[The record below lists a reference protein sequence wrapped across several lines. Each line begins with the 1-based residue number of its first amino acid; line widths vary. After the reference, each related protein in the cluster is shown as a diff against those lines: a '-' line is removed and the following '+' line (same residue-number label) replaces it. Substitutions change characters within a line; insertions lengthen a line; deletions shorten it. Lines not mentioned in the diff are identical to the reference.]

1 MRTRLMLLF
10 LVSLPFACA
19 SAFAQSQPNW
29 GRDYVYGPADRLA
42 LTIER
47 DTYAPPAPPNLT
59 GSWTDNGD
67 GTCTEHLAWTA
78 PTDIGSGVVSYSV
91 YRNSLLLGSTSSLFY
106 DDHASPLNPTTYS
119 YTVKAKD
126 NAGNFGPTSAVSVT
140 AYSCAPPPPP
150 PCNPPMI
157 CDRPQPEP
165 PSAAWQMPSLL
176 LPPSRKE
183 LFLARL
189 RGLMRSGRLSLL
201 SPRTGAQGGA
211 L

>member
-1 MRTRLMLLF
+1 MRTRLLLLF
-10 LVSLPFACA
+10 LVILPFACA

-91 YRNSLLLGSTSSLFY
+91 YRNAILLGSTSSRRLSTSTSRP
-106 DDHASPLNPTTYS
+106 ARPELPIAPTMTRS
-119 YTVKAKD
+119 AK
-126 NAGNFGPTSAVSVT
+126 
-140 AYSCAPPPPP
+140 
-150 PCNPPMI
+150 
-157 CDRPQPEP
+157 
-165 PSAAWQMPSLL
+165 
-176 LPPSRKE
+176 
-183 LFLARL
+183 RL
-189 RGLMRSGRLSLL
+189 RGKGL
-201 SPRTGAQGGA
+201 A
-211 L
+211 